1 MTFWNNLDPAARN
14 VTPFL
19 MTLAL
24 VVVGQLPFSLPGH
37 ASVTPFFVL
46 MAVYYWEL
54 HRPDLLPVL
63 AVFPIGLLQDVLE
76 GEPLGVNAFVLVAVS
91 WIVISQQRFFKG
103 KSFLVVWWG
112 FATVALLAA
121 VLRWM
126 LVSVLFGVAVS
137 PWAIAFELALTVALY
152 PVLTVAFTLA
162 HRALP
167 RGDYSDFG
175 D

>member
-1 MTFWNNLDPAARN
+1 MASWNNLDSAARN

-19 MTLAL
+19 MALAL
-24 VVVGQLPFSLPGH
+24 VVIGQLPFSLPGH

-63 AVFPIGLLQDVLE
+63 AVFPIGLLQDALE
-76 GEPLGVNAFVLVAVS
+76 GEPLGVNAFVLVMVS

-103 KSFLVVWWG
+103 KPFLVVWWG
-112 FATVALLAA
+112 FALVALLAA
-121 VLRWM
+121 IARWG
-126 LVSVLFGVAVS
+126 LISVLFGVAVS
-137 PWAIAFELALTVALY
+137 PWAIAFELILTVALY

-162 HRALP
+162 HRTLP
-167 RGDYSDFG
+167 RGDYG